1 MGISVRRIAIN
12 GFGRIG
18 RCYLRAALERNEIG
32 KNFEVVAIND
42 LADINNLA
50 YLLRYDSVQRKLQQK
65 VTVNGDILRIGDH
78 DIKILQIPKPSD
90 LPWSKMEVD
99 YVLESTGLF
108 TKREKVKGHLDA
120 GAKKVVISAPSDDA
134 DITVVIGVND
144 KQYDPKVHNIISNA
158 SCTTNSLAPPA
169 KVLNDR
175 FGIECGLMTTIHA
188 YTQGQKIIDFPD
200 AKDWRRGRA
209 GALSIIPTSSGAA
222 KAIGQVIPE
231 LAGKMT
237 GAALRVPV
245 PDGSVTDL
253 TAVMKTDVTASQVN
267 EALRQASE
275 GALKGIM
282 AYTEEQI
289 VSADVIGDPH
299 SATIDGKATFVIP
312 SPGRLLKILSWYDN
326 EAGYANRLVELLGR
340 VI

>member
-1 MGISVRRIAIN
+1 MRRIAIN

-32 KNFEVVAIND
+32 RNYEIVAIND

-50 YLLRYDSVQRKLQQK
+50 YLLRYDSVQRRLQHK
-65 VTVNGDILRIGDH
+65 VSVKGDLMKVGDH
-78 DIKILQIPKPSD
+78 EIKILQVPKPSD

-120 GAKKVVISAPSDDA
+120 GAKKVVISAPSEDA
-134 DITVVIGVND
+134 DLTVVIGVND
-144 KQYDPKVHNIISNA
+144 NKYDPKVHNIISNA

-169 KVLNDR
+169 KVMNDK

-188 YTQGQKIIDFPD
+188 YTQGQRIIDFPD

-222 KAIGQVIPE
+222 QAIGQVIPE
-231 LAGKMT
+231 LAGKLT
-237 GAALRVPV
+237 GASLRVPV

-253 TAVMKTDVTASQVN
+253 TALMKKDVTAKQIN
-267 EALRQASE
+267 DALREASE
-275 GALKGIM
+275 GPLKGVM
-282 AYTEEQI
+282 EYTEDQI

-299 SATIDGKATFVIP
+299 SAIIDGKATFVIP
-312 SPGRLLKILSWYDN
+312 DTGRLVKILSWYDN
-326 EAGYANRLVELLGR
+326 EAGYANRLVELIGK
-340 VI
+340 II

>member
-1 MGISVRRIAIN
+1 MRKIAIN

-32 KNFEVVAIND
+32 RNYEIVAIND

-65 VTVNGDILRIGDH
+65 VTVNGDTLRIGDH
-78 DIKILQIPKPSD
+78 GIKILQIPKPSD

-108 TKREKVKGHLDA
+108 TTRDKVRGHLDA

-134 DITVVIGVND
+134 DITVVMGVND

-245 PDGSVTDL
+245 PNGSVTDL
-253 TAVMKTDVTASQVN
+253 TAVMKTDVTATQIN
-267 EALRQASE
+267 DTLRHASE

-312 SPGRLLKILSWYDN
+312 SPGRLVKILSWYDN
-326 EAGYANRLVELLGR
+326 EAGYANRLVELLGK

>member
-1 MGISVRRIAIN
+1 MRRIAIN

-32 KNFEVVAIND
+32 KNYEIVAIND

-50 YLLRYDSVQRKLQQK
+50 YLLRYDSVQRRLQHK
-65 VTVNGDILRIGDH
+65 VSVKGDLMKVGDH
-78 DIKILQIPKPSD
+78 EIKILQVPKPSD

-120 GAKKVVISAPSDDA
+120 GAKKVVISAPSEDA
-134 DITVVIGVND
+134 DLTVVIGVND
-144 KQYDPKVHNIISNA
+144 NKYNPKIHNIISNA

-169 KVLNDR
+169 KVMNDK

-188 YTQGQKIIDFPD
+188 YTQGQRIIDFPD

-222 KAIGQVIPE
+222 QAIGQVIPE
-231 LAGKMT
+231 LAGKLT
-237 GAALRVPV
+237 GASLRVPV

-253 TAVMKTDVTASQVN
+253 TALMKKDVTAKQIN
-267 EALRQASE
+267 DALREASE
-275 GALKGIM
+275 GPLKGVM
-282 AYTEEQI
+282 EYTEDQI

-299 SATIDGKATFVIP
+299 SAIIDGKATFVIP
-312 SPGRLLKILSWYDN
+312 DTGRLVKILSWYDN
-326 EAGYANRLVELLGR
+326 EAGYANRLVELLGK
-340 VI
+340 II

>member
-1 MGISVRRIAIN
+1 VRRIAIN

-32 KNFEVVAIND
+32 RNYEIVAIND

-50 YLLRYDSVQRKLQQK
+50 YLLRYDSVQRRLQHK
-65 VTVNGDILRIGDH
+65 VSVKGDLMKVGDH
-78 DIKILQIPKPSD
+78 EIKILQVPKPSD

-120 GAKKVVISAPSDDA
+120 GAKKVVISAPSEDA
-134 DITVVIGVND
+134 DLTVVIGVND
-144 KQYDPKVHNIISNA
+144 NKYNPKIHNIISNA

-169 KVLNDR
+169 KVMNDK

-188 YTQGQKIIDFPD
+188 YTQGQRIIDFPD

-222 KAIGQVIPE
+222 QAIGQVIPE
-231 LAGKMT
+231 LAGKLT
-237 GAALRVPV
+237 GASLRVPV

-253 TAVMKTDVTASQVN
+253 TALMKKDVTAKQIN
-267 EALRQASE
+267 DALKEASE
-275 GALKGIM
+275 GPLKGVM
-282 AYTEEQI
+282 EYTEDQI

-299 SATIDGKATFVIP
+299 SAIIDGKATFVIP
-312 SPGRLLKILSWYDN
+312 DTGRLVKILSWYDN
-326 EAGYANRLVELLGR
+326 EAGYANRLVELLGK
-340 VI
+340 II

>member
-1 MGISVRRIAIN
+1 MRRIAIN

-32 KNFEVVAIND
+32 RNYEIVAIND

-50 YLLRYDSVQRKLQQK
+50 YLLRYDSVQRRLQHK
-65 VTVNGDILRIGDH
+65 VSVKGDLMKVGDH
-78 DIKILQIPKPSD
+78 EIKILQVPKPSD

-120 GAKKVVISAPSDDA
+120 GAKKVVISAPSEDA
-134 DITVVIGVND
+134 DLTVVIGVND
-144 KQYDPKVHNIISNA
+144 NKYDPKVHNIISNA

-169 KVLNDR
+169 KVMNDK

-188 YTQGQKIIDFPD
+188 YTQGQRIIDFPD

-222 KAIGQVIPE
+222 QAIGQVIPE
-231 LAGKMT
+231 LAGKLT
-237 GAALRVPV
+237 GASLRVPV

-253 TAVMKTDVTASQVN
+253 TALMKKDVTAKQIN
-267 EALRQASE
+267 DALREASE
-275 GALKGIM
+275 GPLKGVM
-282 AYTEEQI
+282 EYTEDQI

-299 SATIDGKATFVIP
+299 SAIIDGKATFVIP
-312 SPGRLLKILSWYDN
+312 DTGRLVKILSWYDN
-326 EAGYANRLVELLGR
+326 EAGYANRLVELLGK
-340 VI
+340 II

>member
-1 MGISVRRIAIN
+1 VRRIAIN

-32 KNFEVVAIND
+32 RNYEIVAIND

-50 YLLRYDSVQRKLQQK
+50 YLLRYDSVQRRLQHK
-65 VTVNGDILRIGDH
+65 VSVKGDLMKVGDH
-78 DIKILQIPKPSD
+78 EIKILQVPKPSD

-120 GAKKVVISAPSDDA
+120 GAKKVVISAPSEDA
-134 DITVVIGVND
+134 DLTVVIGVND
-144 KQYDPKVHNIISNA
+144 NKYNPKIHNIISNA

-169 KVLNDR
+169 KVMNDK

-188 YTQGQKIIDFPD
+188 YTQGQRIIDFPD

-222 KAIGQVIPE
+222 QAIGQVIPE
-231 LAGKMT
+231 LAGKLT
-237 GAALRVPV
+237 GASLRVPV

-253 TAVMKTDVTASQVN
+253 TALMKKDVTAKQIN
-267 EALRQASE
+267 DALREASE
-275 GALKGIM
+275 GPLKGVM
-282 AYTEEQI
+282 EYTEDQI

-299 SATIDGKATFVIP
+299 SAIIDGKATFVIP
-312 SPGRLLKILSWYDN
+312 DTGRLVKILSWYDN
-326 EAGYANRLVELLGR
+326 EAGYANRLVELIGK
-340 VI
+340 II

>member
-1 MGISVRRIAIN
+1 MRRIAIN

-32 KNFEVVAIND
+32 RNYEIVAIND

-50 YLLRYDSVQRKLQQK
+50 YLLRYDSVQRRLQHK
-65 VTVNGDILRIGDH
+65 VSVKGDLMKVGDH
-78 DIKILQIPKPSD
+78 EIKILQVPKPSD

-120 GAKKVVISAPSDDA
+120 GAKKVVISAPSEDA
-134 DITVVIGVND
+134 DLTVVIGVND
-144 KQYDPKVHNIISNA
+144 NKYNPKIHNIISNA

-169 KVLNDR
+169 KVMNDK

-188 YTQGQKIIDFPD
+188 YTQGQRIIDFPD

-222 KAIGQVIPE
+222 QAIGQVIPE
-231 LAGKMT
+231 LAGKLT
-237 GAALRVPV
+237 GASLRVPV

-253 TAVMKTDVTASQVN
+253 TALMKKDVTAKQIN
-267 EALRQASE
+267 DALREASE
-275 GALKGIM
+275 GPLKGVM
-282 AYTEEQI
+282 EYTEDQI

-299 SATIDGKATFVIP
+299 SAIIDGKATFVIP
-312 SPGRLLKILSWYDN
+312 DTGRLVKILSWYDN
-326 EAGYANRLVELLGR
+326 EAGYANRLVELIGK
-340 VI
+340 II

>member
-1 MGISVRRIAIN
+1 VRRIAIN

-32 KNFEVVAIND
+32 RNYEIVAIND

-50 YLLRYDSVQRKLQQK
+50 YLLRYDSVQRRLQHK
-65 VTVNGDILRIGDH
+65 VSVKGDLMKVGDH
-78 DIKILQIPKPSD
+78 EIKILQVPKPSD

-120 GAKKVVISAPSDDA
+120 GAKKVVISAPSEDA
-134 DITVVIGVND
+134 DLTVVIGVND
-144 KQYDPKVHNIISNA
+144 NKYNPEIHNIISNA

-169 KVLNDR
+169 KVMNDK

-188 YTQGQKIIDFPD
+188 YTQGQRIIDFPD

-222 KAIGQVIPE
+222 QAIGQVIPE
-231 LAGKMT
+231 LAGKLT
-237 GAALRVPV
+237 GASLRVPV

-253 TAVMKTDVTASQVN
+253 TALMKKDVTAKQIN
-267 EALRQASE
+267 DALREASE
-275 GALKGIM
+275 GPLKGVM
-282 AYTEEQI
+282 EYTEDQI

-299 SATIDGKATFVIP
+299 SAIIDGKATFVIP
-312 SPGRLLKILSWYDN
+312 DTGRLVKILSWYDN
-326 EAGYANRLVELLGR
+326 EAGYANRLVELIGK
-340 VI
+340 II

>member
-1 MGISVRRIAIN
+1 MRRIAIN

-32 KNFEVVAIND
+32 KNYEIVAIND

-65 VTVNGDILRIGDH
+65 VVVSGDSMRIGDH
-78 DIKILQIPKPSD
+78 EIKILQVPKPSD

-108 TKREKVKGHLDA
+108 TKREKAMDHIKA
-120 GAKKVVISAPSDDA
+120 GAKKVVISAPSGDA
-134 DITVVIGVND
+134 DLTVVIGVND
-144 KQYDPKVHNIISNA
+144 NKYDPKQHNIISNA

-169 KVLNDR
+169 KVMNDK

-188 YTQGQKIIDFPD
+188 YTQGQRIIDFPD

-222 KAIGQVIPE
+222 QAIGQVIPE

-253 TAVMKTDVTASQVN
+253 TAVMKKDVTAQQVN
-267 EALRQASE
+267 AALKEASE

-282 AYTEEQI
+282 AYTEDQI

-299 SATIDGKATFVIP
+299 SAIIDGKATFVIP
-312 SPGRLLKILSWYDN
+312 ASGRLVKILSWYDN

-340 VI
+340 IL

>member
-1 MGISVRRIAIN
+1 MRRIAIN

-32 KNFEVVAIND
+32 RNYEIVAIND

-50 YLLRYDSVQRKLQQK
+50 YLLRYDSVQRRLQHK
-65 VTVNGDILRIGDH
+65 VSVKGDLMKVGDH
-78 DIKILQIPKPSD
+78 EIKILQVPKPSD

-120 GAKKVVISAPSDDA
+120 GAKKVVISAPSEDA
-134 DITVVIGVND
+134 DLTVVIGVND
-144 KQYDPKVHNIISNA
+144 NKYNPKIHNIISNA

-169 KVLNDR
+169 KVMNDK

-188 YTQGQKIIDFPD
+188 YTQGQRIIDFPD

-222 KAIGQVIPE
+222 QAIGQVIPE
-231 LAGKMT
+231 LAGKLT
-237 GAALRVPV
+237 GASLRVPV

-253 TAVMKTDVTASQVN
+253 TALMKKDVTAKQIN
-267 EALRQASE
+267 DALREASE
-275 GALKGIM
+275 GPLKGVM
-282 AYTEEQI
+282 EYTEDQI

-299 SATIDGKATFVIP
+299 SAIIDGKATFVIP
-312 SPGRLLKILSWYDN
+312 DTGRLVKILSWYDN
-326 EAGYANRLVELLGR
+326 EAGYANRLVELLGK
-340 VI
+340 II

>member
-1 MGISVRRIAIN
+1 VRRIAIN

-32 KNFEVVAIND
+32 RNYEIVAIND

-50 YLLRYDSVQRKLQQK
+50 YLLRYDSVQRRLQHK
-65 VTVNGDILRIGDH
+65 VSVKGDVMKVGDH
-78 DIKILQIPKPSD
+78 EIKILQIPKPSD

-120 GAKKVVISAPSDDA
+120 GAKKVVISAPSEDA
-134 DITVVIGVND
+134 DLTVVIGVND
-144 KQYDPKVHNIISNA
+144 NKYNPKIHNIISNA

-169 KVLNDR
+169 KVMNDK

-188 YTQGQKIIDFPD
+188 YTQGQRIIDFPD

-222 KAIGQVIPE
+222 QAIGQVIPE
-231 LAGKMT
+231 LAGKLT
-237 GAALRVPV
+237 GASLRVPV

-253 TAVMKTDVTASQVN
+253 TALMKKDVTAKQIN
-267 EALRQASE
+267 DALREASE
-275 GALKGIM
+275 GPLKGVM
-282 AYTEEQI
+282 EYTEDQI

-299 SATIDGKATFVIP
+299 SAIIDGKATFVIP
-312 SPGRLLKILSWYDN
+312 DTGRLVKILSWYDN
-326 EAGYANRLVELLGR
+326 EAGYANRLVELIGK
-340 VI
+340 II